1 MTKPSLLILAAG
13 MGSRFGGLKQLAPL
27 GPNNETIIE
36 YSVFDAIRAGFEKV
50 VFVIRHSFEK
60 EFKELYLPKFRD
72 KIHIEF
78 AFQELDMLPDGFCV
92 PEGREKPWGTGHA
105 IYMAKELINE
115 PFAMINADDF
125 YGFHAY
131 EKMAKFLINSKKDQD
146 YSMVGYHLKNTLSDF
161 GSVSRGVCESNNQS
175 LLMDIN
181 ERTHIERKGSEIL
194 YTDDH
199 GKNVTLDETS
209 IVSMNFWGFQPNLFD
224 EIEVQFIEF
233 LKKSG
238 KDIKSEFYIPSV
250 IFRLIKEGK
259 IEVSILEANSTW
271 FGVTYPQ
278 DKDIVKE
285 KMQELVKAG
294 EYPGNLWD

>member
-36 YSVFDAIRAGFEKV
+36 YSVFDAIRAGFGKV

-60 EFKELYLPKFRD
+60 EFKELYLPKFSD
-72 KIHIEF
+72 KIQIEF
-78 AFQELDMLPDGFCV
+78 AFQELDMLPDGFSV

-105 IYMAKELINE
+105 IFMAKDLIKE

-125 YGFHAY
+125 YGYQAY
-131 EKMAKFLINSKKDQD
+131 EKMAKFLVNSKKDQD
-146 YSMVGYHLKNTLSDF
+146 YSMVGYQLKNTLSHF
-161 GSVSRGVCESNNQS
+161 GSVSRGVCECNSQS
-175 LLMDIN
+175 LLIDIN
-181 ERTHIERKGSEIL
+181 ERTHIERNGNEIL

-199 GKNVTLDETS
+199 GKKVRLDENS
-209 IVSMNFWGFQPNLFD
+209 IVSMNFWGFQPNLFK
-224 EIEVQFIEF
+224 EIELQFKEF

-238 KDIKSEFYIPSV
+238 KDIKTEFYIPSV
-250 IFRLIKEGK
+250 IFRLIKEDK
-259 IEVSILEANSTW
+259 INVSILEANSTW

-285 KMQELVKAG
+285 KMRELVKAG
-294 EYPGNLWD
+294 QYPGNLWG